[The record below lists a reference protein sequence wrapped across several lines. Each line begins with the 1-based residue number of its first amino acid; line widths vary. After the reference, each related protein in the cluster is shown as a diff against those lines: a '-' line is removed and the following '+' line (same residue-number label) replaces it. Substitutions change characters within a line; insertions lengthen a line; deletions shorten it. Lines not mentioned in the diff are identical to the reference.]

1 MCQSVHRSGCKV
13 RILLE
18 WCQNACFPEKRPRR
32 NVQYK
37 RRRICSCSGKV
48 FPLNSKHK
56 RSHYTFTLLKKD
68 TLTMNRHFSSTTRH
82 ALIDKD
88 QDDIPTVVS
97 QKVRDRSSRSEE
109 RVAPLVGKKRSRQ
122 DDAISECRG
131 RSKIARLSLIQI
143 QQSSTTRSL

>member
-1 MCQSVHRSGCKV
+1 
-13 RILLE
+13 
-18 WCQNACFPEKRPRR
+18 
-32 NVQYK
+32 
-37 RRRICSCSGKV
+37 
-48 FPLNSKHK
+48 
-56 RSHYTFTLLKKD
+56 
-68 TLTMNRHFSSTTRH
+68 MNRHFSSTTRH

-131 RSKIARLSLIQI
+131 KSKIARLSLILI
-143 QQSSTTRSL
+143 QRSSSTTRSL